1 MSIRKNSE
9 RDVWAS
15 DNSALIRNIA
25 LLEVGANIV
34 GACVCSS
41 YFLIFDPEHSLS
53 QVENIIFIAVLM
65 TAALMTL
72 STILHLLW
80 EKQLLQIVRLVRN
93 DLEIPSE
100 LLKTGR
106 RKILNLP
113 FFSSLIC
120 VVTWTTGAVIMSAY
134 QFVKCDDTLVAVEKL
149 FLSSKIFIGIVISGS
164 ITGAIIFFSL
174 EIISR
179 KVWPHFFPEGRG
191 LRTVGAYRLKL
202 RFKTLLIFFLTSI
215 LPIIGMA
222 VLSYNKAKMMLIMD
236 PGEVIQGLFYL
247 TCFMLADSLILVI
260 IFSHIFCTGIV
271 NPITDMEQAMA
282 EIEKGNLSVSVM
294 ASSNDELGSLAQ
306 NFNMMIEG
314 LRDRE
319 HLREQYNRRLRE
331 YNLHLED
338 RVSERTSELQAA
350 NLKLAETNTILDD
363 SNKNIM
369 ASLRYAKLI
378 QRSLL
383 PNTETLKS
391 DIPDSFFLWIPREL
405 VGGDIYFTEKF
416 EDGTIIAVI
425 DCTGHGVPGAF
436 MTMIACSG
444 MMRIVRD
451 EGCHDPADIL
461 KLLNSMVKTTLGQNT
476 GHALSDDGLDAA
488 VCFVKPQ
495 DKALVFAG
503 AKLPLICIR
512 NKETDIIRGDRQSI
526 GYKRSDLNFNY
537 TEHTVRIEKGMSFY
551 MASDGFADQL
561 GGKENRRMGTR
572 HFKNLLVKNSHLP
585 FEKQQEL
592 LIQAFN
598 EYKGDNERQDDV
610 TVAGFGF

>member
-1 MSIRKNSE
+1 
-9 RDVWAS
+9 
-15 DNSALIRNIA
+15 
-25 LLEVGANIV
+25 
-34 GACVCSS
+34 
-41 YFLIFDPEHSLS
+41 
-53 QVENIIFIAVLM
+53 
-65 TAALMTL
+65 
-72 STILHLLW
+72 
-80 EKQLLQIVRLVRN
+80 
-93 DLEIPSE
+93 
-100 LLKTGR
+100 
-106 RKILNLP
+106 
-113 FFSSLIC
+113 
-120 VVTWTTGAVIMSAY
+120 
-134 QFVKCDDTLVAVEKL
+134 
-149 FLSSKIFIGIVISGS
+149 
-164 ITGAIIFFSL
+164 
-174 EIISR
+174 
-179 KVWPHFFPEGRG
+179 
-191 LRTVGAYRLKL
+191 
-202 RFKTLLIFFLTSI
+202 
-215 LPIIGMA
+215 
-222 VLSYNKAKMMLIMD
+222 
-236 PGEVIQGLFYL
+236 
-247 TCFMLADSLILVI
+247 
-260 IFSHIFCTGIV
+260 
-271 NPITDMEQAMA
+271 MA

-451 EGCHDPADIL
+451 EGCHAPADIL

-572 HFKNLLVKNSHLP
+572 HFKNLLGKNSHLP

-592 LIQAFN
+592 LLQAFN